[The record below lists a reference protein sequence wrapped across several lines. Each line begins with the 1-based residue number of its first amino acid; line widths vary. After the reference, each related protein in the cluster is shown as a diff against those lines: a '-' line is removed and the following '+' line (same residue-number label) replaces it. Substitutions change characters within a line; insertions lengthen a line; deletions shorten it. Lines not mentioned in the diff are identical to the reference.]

1 MRTRTFIRDAVAW
14 TLVAIAVLVAI
25 GATTRDSTQQRF
37 VECIEETR
45 QSHPTAKFDEI
56 NAYCSKELGPLD

>member
-1 MRTRTFIRDAVAW
+1 MSTRRIIRDVVAW
-14 TLVAIAVLVAI
+14 TLVAVAVLVAI

-45 QSHPTAKFDEI
+45 HSYPTAKFDEI
-56 NAYCSKELGPLD
+56 NAFCSEELGPLD